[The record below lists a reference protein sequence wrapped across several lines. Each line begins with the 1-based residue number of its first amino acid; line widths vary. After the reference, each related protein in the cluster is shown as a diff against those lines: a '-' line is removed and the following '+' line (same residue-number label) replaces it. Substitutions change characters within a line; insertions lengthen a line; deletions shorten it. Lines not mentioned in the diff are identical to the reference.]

1 MSSIWGSFF
10 YHPEDDPDHNRHM
23 NTFWGE
29 LVTKY
34 CDIAIPSIEYIA
46 GIYSKIYD
54 QIIART
60 GAKYCDIALPSIKY
74 IAGIYCKI
82 YNQILARTGDQIL

>member
-1 MSSIWGSFF
+1 MWGSFF

-46 GIYSKIYD
+46 GIYSKIYYRILTE
-54 QIIART
+54 QVTYYCHIAM
-60 GAKYCDIALPSIKY
+60 PSIEY
-74 IAGIYCKI
+74 IAGIYSE
-82 YNQILARTGDQIL
+82 YVLILARTCDQIL

>member
-1 MSSIWGSFF
+1 MLSSMWGSFF

-34 CDIAIPSIEYIA
+34 CDIAIPSVEYIA
-46 GIYSKIYD
+46 GIYSKIYG
-54 QIIART
+54 QILTRT
-60 GAKYCDIALPSIKY
+60 G
-74 IAGIYCKI
+74 
-82 YNQILARTGDQIL
+82 NQIL